1 MSQVS
6 NKFGQ
11 PHPSCHPPTNP
22 VSTHKIKPVYYIIH
36 ITYNRASL
44 GNKTKW
50 TQILDSES
58 LAAHPLLCYRF
69 SMTSTSFEAGV
80 KQWMNRFAFEAKLSS
95 GINHFFNWMLML
107 GNQANFL
114 VCAPPRI
121 KGFFQS
127 FPQSDLALVSD
138 FIFPRKLPN
147 PLIELWELFYHNYLD
162 KQGVNFTK
170 IWPLINKKLRFMH

>member
-1 MSQVS
+1 
-6 NKFGQ
+6 
-11 PHPSCHPPTNP
+11 
-22 VSTHKIKPVYYIIH
+22 
-36 ITYNRASL
+36 
-44 GNKTKW
+44 
-50 TQILDSES
+50 
-58 LAAHPLLCYRF
+58 
-69 SMTSTSFEAGV
+69 
-80 KQWMNRFAFEAKLSS
+80 
-95 GINHFFNWMLML
+95 MLML

-147 PLIELWELFYHNYLD
+147 PLIELWELFYDNYLD